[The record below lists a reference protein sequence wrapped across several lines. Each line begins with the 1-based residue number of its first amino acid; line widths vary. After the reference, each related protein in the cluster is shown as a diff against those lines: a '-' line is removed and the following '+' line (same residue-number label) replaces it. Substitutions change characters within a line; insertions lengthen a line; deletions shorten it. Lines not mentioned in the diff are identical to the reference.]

1 MENFNQAEIS
11 NKKNISKF
19 ITLGCLIIIAVF
31 SIFTFLKTNKTIS
44 TISVTG
50 QADISAQPDSVKFVV
65 TRVSAGNE
73 ISLAIDDGNNGIN
86 RLINIAK
93 EHGDPNMEIKK
104 TFYQITSSGTS
115 FSIANAFSIKTT
127 KTDGLDTLIKK
138 LYQNGATTVSN
149 ITFESENIKNVEEKI
164 RQDVYADAL
173 KKAKL
178 IAKSAN
184 KHLGRVISITDDNT
198 SSTSTIEDLKTNNGS
213 INISKSV
220 SVIYQIW

>member
-1 MENFNQAEIS
+1 MENLNQTVIS
-11 NKKNISKF
+11 NKRNIPKL
-19 ITLGCLIIIAVF
+19 ITTGCLIIIAVF

-50 QADISAQPDSVKFVV
+50 QADISTQPNSVKFVV
-65 TRVSAGNE
+65 TRVNAGNE

-93 EHGDPNMEIKK
+93 EFGDPNIEIKK
-104 TFYQITSSGTS
+104 TFYQITSSSTS
-115 FSIANAFSIKTT
+115 FSVANAFSVETSN
-127 KTDGLDTLIKK
+127 TDNIDTLIKK

-149 ITFESENIKNVEEKI
+149 ITFESKNIKTVEDKL

-178 IAKSAN
+178 IAKSAGRR
-184 KHLGRVISITDDNT
+184 LGKVISITDDNT
-198 SSTSTIEDLKTNNGS
+198 SITSTIEDLKTNNGS
-213 INISKSV
+213 INVSKSA
-220 SVIYQIW
+220 SVIYKIW

>member
-1 MENFNQAEIS
+1 MENFNTTETS
-11 NKKNISKF
+11 NKKNISKL

-50 QADISAQPDSVKFVV
+50 QADISAKPDSVKFVV
-65 TRVSAGNE
+65 TRVNAGNE
-73 ISLAIDDGNNGIN
+73 ISLAIDDGNNGIDK
-86 RLINIAK
+86 LITISK
-93 EHGDPNMEIKK
+93 ELVGADAEIKK

-115 FSIANAFSIKTT
+115 FSIANAFSVETS
-127 KTDGLDTLIKK
+127 KTDNIEALIKK

-149 ITFESENIKNVEEKI
+149 ITFESKNSKNVETTLRK
-164 RQDVYADAL
+164 DVYSDAL
-173 KKAKL
+173 SKAKL

-184 KHLGRVISITDDNT
+184 KHLGRVLSITDDDT
-198 SSTSTIEDLKTNNGS
+198 SITSTIEDLKTNNGS

-220 SVIYQIW
+220 SVIYKIW

>member
-1 MENFNQAEIS
+1 MENLNTTETS
-11 NKKNISKF
+11 NKRNIPKL
-19 ITLGCLIIIAVF
+19 ITTGCLIIIAVF
-31 SIFTFLKTNKTIS
+31 SIFTFLRTNKTIS

-50 QADISAQPDSVKFVV
+50 QADISTQPNSVKFVV
-65 TRVSAGNE
+65 TRVNAGNE

-93 EHGDPNMEIKK
+93 GFGDPNIEIKK

-115 FSIANAFSIKTT
+115 FSVANAFSVETSA
-127 KTDGLDTLIKK
+127 TDNIDTLIKK

-149 ITFESENIKNVEEKI
+149 ITFESKNIKTVEDKL

-178 IAKSAN
+178 IAKSAGRR
-184 KHLGRVISITDDNT
+184 LGKVISITDDNT
-198 SSTSTIEDLKTNNGS
+198 SITSTIEDLKANNGS
-213 INISKSV
+213 INVSKSA
-220 SVIYQIW
+220 SVIYKIW